1 LNPAPG
7 PRSPAARTER
17 DATLFGAV
25 LAGGQSRRMGR
36 DKALLSVG
44 GSTLLEHALAQL
56 APLVSRL
63 FVGTGAEVRYA
74 EQLAAFDATAVLDR
88 PTYGAGAG
96 PLAGLEAILSAA
108 AAAGAKRVLL
118 LACDLPHVKTG
129 HLETLLAASRGA
141 DVTIGCDAGGDQ
153 PLVGV
158 YDLGC
163 LPAVQRALARG
174 ERRAD
179 SFFASTGPEQHS
191 LRVRR
196 VDADV
201 LAPGASTSL
210 FHNLN
215 GPEDVAGGPLPLAA
229 LLR

>member
-1 LNPAPG
+1 MKPDFGSYSPG
-7 PRSPAARTER
+7 PRTER
-17 DATLFGAV
+17 DTMPVGAV

-36 DKALLSVG
+36 DKALLRVSG
-44 GSTLLEHALAQL
+44 TTLLERALAQL
-56 APLVSRL
+56 APIVSRL
-63 FVGTGAEVRYA
+63 FVATGAELRYA
-74 EQLAAFDATAVLDR
+74 ELLDAANATAVLDR

-96 PLAGLEAILSAA
+96 PLAGLEAILNAA
-108 AAAGAKRVLL
+108 AAVGATRVVL
-118 LACDLPHVKTG
+118 LACDLPHVETG
-129 HLETLLAASRGA
+129 HLETLLAASRGV

-158 YDLGC
+158 YDLAC
-163 LPAVQRALARG
+163 MPAVQGALARG

-179 SFFASTGPEQHS
+179 SFFAATGPVRHT

-196 VDADV
+196 VDAEV
-201 LAPGASTSL
+201 LAPGVSTFL

-215 GPEDVAGGPLPLAA
+215 GPEDVAGGPQPLAA

>member
-1 LNPAPG
+1 MNPALG
-7 PRSPAARTER
+7 PRSPGPRTES
-17 DATLFGAV
+17 DTTPVGAV

-36 DKALLSVG
+36 DKALLSIG

-56 APLVSRL
+56 APIVSRL
-63 FVGTGAEVRYA
+63 FVGTGAELRYA
-74 EQLAAFDATAVLDR
+74 EQLDAANATAVLDR
-88 PTYGAGAG
+88 PTYGASAG

-108 AAAGAKRVLL
+108 AAAGATRLVL

-129 HLETLLAASRGA
+129 HLEALLAASRGA

-163 LPAVQRALARG
+163 LPAVQHALARG

-179 SFFASTGPEQHS
+179 SFFAATGAERHN
-191 LRVRR
+191 LLVRR
-196 VDADV
+196 VDAEL
-201 LAPGASTSL
+201 LAPGASSSL